1 MQSFMKC
8 SLLKYWY
15 KKPCCNSQIIFQLAK
30 SIKKNEYYISE
41 TNSGVVLDIMT
52 EMKGVE
58 EYSFD
63 ECLQL
68 ASIADLD
75 GVLVPYLHINQL
87 LANKKAA
94 FRPKNQIDIVELEKI
109 KEERKKWGSINLYNF
124 FLNSIFV
131 FICPSLSLRQIW
143 EKVCVL

>member
-1 MQSFMKC
+1 MKC

-30 SIKKNEYYISE
+30 SIKKNEYHVSE
-41 TNSGVVLDIMT
+41 TNSRVALDIMT
-52 EMKGVE
+52 EMIGVE

-68 ASIADLD
+68 AYIADLD
-75 GVLVPYLHINQL
+75 GVLVPFLHINQL

-94 FRPKNQIDIVELEKI
+94 FRPKDQIDIVELEKI
-109 KEERKKWGSINLYNF
+109 KEERKQMGLD
-124 FLNSIFV
+124 
-131 FICPSLSLRQIW
+131 
-143 EKVCVL
+143 